1 MNVYNGREFKH
12 IIFNTAYYYLPP
24 WLEHQTF
31 IYRDRIS
38 RSEFIL

>member
-1 MNVYNGREFKH
+1 MFTMVENL
-12 IIFNTAYYYLPP
+12 NTAYYLPP

-31 IYRDRIS
+31 KYRDRIS

>member
-12 IIFNTAYYYLPP
+12 FIFNIAYYLPP

-31 IYRDRIS
+31 KYRDRIK